1 MKKQAFILLMSML
14 SLLSCNE
21 LSKITQFSMP
31 LSQDVSLSKGLSTDS
46 LSVLSVVDV
55 PTNSASFFESNSIS
69 PELVGT
75 ITLKKFDITLTSPTN
90 KNLSFLKSMEISIIA
105 PDSSVIAW
113 SHSVPDSV
121 GSTLPLDVDSIR
133 NLKSLIINKT
143 SLKLKI
149 KGETRAALDTT
160 TYIITL
166 KPEFTVDLDVLGM

>member
-1 MKKQAFILLMSML
+1 MCMKKQAFILLMSML

-75 ITLKKFDITLTSPTN
+75 ITN